1 MGKVE
6 SSYVGEAMLETF
18 GKILLVIGLGIIM
31 LGFLLWGVS
40 KLTGGR
46 MLPGDIVIQRPGF
59 TFIFPIV
66 TSIVLSIL
74 LTLAFWLIAYLRK

>member
-1 MGKVE
+1 
-6 SSYVGEAMLETF
+6 MLETF